1 MESKLEQGT
10 LTVALPPRINSD
22 NAGEVERELFALVE
36 QSGAKAV
43 ILDAAGA
50 DYISSAGLRVILK
63 LKKAVGDSKL
73 VNVSP
78 VVYDTLSVTGFTE
91 IIDVER
97 AIREISVEGCEKIG
111 EGIAGV
117 IYRLDRDTIVK
128 LYKKMSI
135 DRIRREIEIT
145 KQAFIKGVPT
155 AISYDIVK
163 CGEQYGVVFE
173 LINSSVLAAAIMAAP
188 ERFDEYMDKY
198 VALLKTVHSTT
209 FSDVTSVWVNEVF
222 KKDLE
227 LVRDRLTDQEWQ
239 GVMDFIDLIPR
250 RNTMVHN
257 DIHARN
263 VMLQGDELLLID
275 MDDVMYGHP
284 IFDASS
290 VYEAYTSYKTAPLE
304 FKVTEL
310 VGLSAEMCD
319 KFLDAFLHRYFSGYT
334 EEELTAI
341 VKGVRAVGILRAAR
355 SRLFL
360 NIGVPVEVLYTVA
373 TNMLREQ
380 LLPLTEDLRAAIA
393 LIERSPIHG
402 K

>member
-10 LTVALPPRINSD
+10 LTIALPPRINSD
-22 NAGEVERELFALVE
+22 NAGEVEKELFALVE

-43 ILDAAGA
+43 VLDAAGA

-63 LKKAVGDSKL
+63 LKKAVADSKL
-73 VNVSP
+73 VNVSQ

-128 LYKKMSI
+128 LYKQMTL
-135 DRIRREIEIT
+135 DRIRREIEIA

-155 AISYDIVK
+155 AISYDIVR
-163 CGEQYGVVFE
+163 CGERCGVVFE
-173 LINSSVLAAAIMAAP
+173 LINSSALAAAIMAAP
-188 ERFDEYMDKY
+188 ERFDEYLDKY

-209 FSDVTSVWVNEVF
+209 FSDVTSVWVNDVF

-227 LVRDRLTDQEWQ
+227 LIRDRLTDQEWQ

-250 RNTMVHN
+250 RDTMVHN

-263 VMLQGDELLLID
+263 IMLQGDELLLID

-284 IFDASS
+284 IFDLGG
-290 VYEAYTSYKTAPLE
+290 VYGAYTSYKTAPPE

-319 KFLDAFLHRYFSGYT
+319 KFLDAFLRRYFSGYT
-334 EEELTAI
+334 EEELTTI
-341 VKGVRAVGILRAAR
+341 VKGVRAAGILRAAR

-373 TNMLREQ
+373 STMLREQ
-380 LLPLTEDLRAAIA
+380 VLPLAEDLRAAIT
-393 LIERSPIHG
+393 LIERGPG
-402 K
+402 RGE